1 MAQGLNYSIDFT
13 GGTIMQIDMGKPF
26 SLEEVR
32 EVPGL
37 AAATLQ
43 KVGRENAGNDNASSE
58 LLIKTTELSPAEQ
71 EELFSALQEK
81 FSLPD
86 EALLQADSV
95 GAVIGG
101 ELQRQALI
109 ALLIASLCMG
119 VYIAVRFEH
128 RFAVT
133 AVLALLHDAFFIVTV
148 FSLFKLEI
156 SMHFIAAVLTI
167 IGYSINAT
175 IIIYDRIRENLRLS
189 RKADY
194 AEVVQNSIAQSLNRT
209 ILTSLTT
216 ALVLVML
223 LAFGGATLRP
233 FVLALLVG
241 VVCGTYSSV
250 SRRRRSGIGGRS
262 AGGRS

>member
-1 MAQGLNYSIDFT
+1 
-13 GGTIMQIDMGKPF
+13 
-26 SLEEVR
+26 
-32 EVPGL
+32 
-37 AAATLQ
+37 
-43 KVGRENAGNDNASSE
+43 
-58 LLIKTTELSPAEQ
+58 
-71 EELFSALQEK
+71 
-81 FSLPD
+81 
-86 EALLQADSV
+86 
-95 GAVIGG
+95 
-101 ELQRQALI
+101 
-109 ALLIASLCMG
+109 
-119 VYIAVRFEH
+119 
-128 RFAVT
+128 
-133 AVLALLHDAFFIVTV
+133 
-148 FSLFKLEI
+148 
-156 SMHFIAAVLTI
+156 MHFIAAVLTI

-250 SRRRRSGIGGRS
+250 FLAARSGIGGRRRKKLKPQN
-262 AGGRS
+262 A